1 MYATCLTSVG
11 CIWPH
16 VYFANCRCDETKNFE
31 ADDRGACVC
40 KESYA
45 LNKETEVCEKPRSG
59 ASPVGAWILYLVL
72 FVIMAV
78 IINVII

>member
-1 MYATCLTSVG
+1 M
-11 CIWPH
+11 
-16 VYFANCRCDETKNFE
+16 
-31 ADDRGACVC
+31 C